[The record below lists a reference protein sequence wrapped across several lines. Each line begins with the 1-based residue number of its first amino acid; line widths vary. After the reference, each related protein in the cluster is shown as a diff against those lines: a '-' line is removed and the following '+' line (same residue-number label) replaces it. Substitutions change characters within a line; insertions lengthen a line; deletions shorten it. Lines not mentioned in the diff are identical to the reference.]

1 MSQTLVHGIENTMNL
16 SKPTECTTQR
26 VKHDVNHKLQLIT
39 MIKLL
44 YIKMVHQLCP
54 MYINDKENAVGVGK
68 GHNFLLKFSVN

>member
-26 VKHDVNHKLQLIT
+26 VKHDVNYKLQLIT

-44 YIKMVHQLCP
+44 YIKMVHQL
-54 MYINDKENAVGVGK
+54 
-68 GHNFLLKFSVN
+68 